1 MIEIKNLTKVFE
13 LNKNNKTVAIKDI
26 NLKIEDGEL
35 IVLKG
40 ASGSGKSTI
49 LSSLAALSKPT
60 TGEVIID
67 NDRVSKL
74 PDNFA
79 SLFRRE
85 KIGFIFQKYN
95 LIPTLSV
102 KENIL
107 IPLIPQNLPSKQI
120 QNILDEVMTK
130 FKIEH
135 KKDEMVKN
143 LSGGEQQRVA
153 IARSQVNNP
162 KYIIADEPT
171 ANLDKDLSLHF
182 IEILKELKAEGKTI
196 IVATHDPLFFE
207 LDFVDKVIE
216 VSNGQIIN
224 DNFLKNKEAI

>member
-1 MIEIKNLTKVFE
+1 MIELKHLTKVFE
-13 LNKNNKTVAIKDI
+13 LNKNNKIVAVNDI
-26 NLKIEDGEL
+26 NLEINDGEL
-35 IVLKG
+35 LVLKG

-49 LSSLAALSKPT
+49 LSCLAGLSKPT
-60 TGEVIID
+60 TGEIVID
-67 NDRVSKL
+67 NDRISKL

-107 IPLIPQNLPSKQI
+107 LPLIPENIPSNKI
-120 QNILDEVMTK
+120 KELLDKVMKK
-130 FKIEH
+130 FKIDH
-135 KKDEMVKN
+135 KKDELVKN

-171 ANLDKDLSLHF
+171 ANLDKELSLHF
-182 IEILKELKAEGKTI
+182 IEILKELKNDGKTI

-207 LDFVDKVIE
+207 LDFVDSVIE
-216 VSNGQIIN
+216 ISNGEILNEVVI
-224 DNFLKNKEAI
+224 